1 MSCMQCYI
9 VYGYIKQG
17 TAEIGED
24 FKLEAIPTHFSFSYH
39 GSSDA
44 KSTYEQLHQ
53 EVNSTSPSIYLKPYE
68 IGILGTRE

>member
-44 KSTYEQLHQ
+44 KSAYEQLHQ
-53 EVNSTSPSIYLKPYE
+53 EVNSTNPSN
-68 IGILGTRE
+68 